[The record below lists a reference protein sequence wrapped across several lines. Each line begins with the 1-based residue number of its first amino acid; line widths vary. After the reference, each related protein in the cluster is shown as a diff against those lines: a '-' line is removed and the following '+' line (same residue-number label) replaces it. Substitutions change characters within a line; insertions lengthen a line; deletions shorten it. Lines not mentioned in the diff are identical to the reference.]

1 MPYTADEARQQVLDE
16 LAEATDQLS
25 IALACVAEAYEELD
39 DSTADALEEQIFR
52 PLQAAYGRAR
62 RTHADF
68 AERRGLPGRKFEP
81 RSPGTHTGDPRVYI
95 ERAIEASQHAD
106 QGIAESQDS
115 MLPVEVG
122 DTELRAGLSE
132 TRALIAELPA
142 RGTRLLR
149 TLGR

>member
-1 MPYTADEARQQVLDE
+1 MPYTADEARQQMLDE
-16 LAEATDQLS
+16 LAEGPDQLS

-39 DSTADALEEQIFR
+39 DTTADALEEQIFR

-106 QGIAESQDS
+106 Q
-115 MLPVEVG
+115 
-122 DTELRAGLSE
+122 
-132 TRALIAELPA
+132 
-142 RGTRLLR
+142 
-149 TLGR
+149 